1 MDFPVQ
7 QWSDAVKIRHSVR
20 TYNQQSLVGN
30 IRERLLKFIAQANTE
45 VNGARAEFVDDG
57 GSKVIQSII
66 ASYGFIQGVRS
77 YIAFIVDKND
87 RHCYEKI
94 GHLGEMCILEATS
107 LGLGT
112 CWISGTFKPKLVED
126 HLSIGLSEKVVAIT
140 PVGYSSNKKSI
151 IEKLMKKIARSHQ
164 RKPLEELCPA
174 GYNEQWPA
182 WIKDAVSL
190 ARLAP
195 SAVNRQPWRFIVS
208 EDAREIKITLDKS
221 SDIESKR
228 LDCGIAMLH
237 IEIAAL
243 INNIQV
249 EWKYLDNPDVA
260 VYVNKY

>member
-7 QWSDAVKIRHSVR
+7 RWRDAVKIRHSIR
-20 TYNQQSLVGN
+20 TYNQQPLVGN
-30 IRERLLKFIAQANTE
+30 IKERLLKFIAQANTE
-45 VNGARAEFVDDG
+45 VNGVRAEFIDDG

-94 GHLGEMCILEATS
+94 GYLGEMCILEATS
-107 LGLGT
+107 LGLAS

-126 HLSIGLSEKVVAIT
+126 QLSIGFSEKVVAIT
-140 PVGYSSNKKSI
+140 PVGYSSNKQSI
-151 IEKLMKKIARSHQ
+151 IEKLMKKIAGSHQ
-164 RKPLEELCPA
+164 RKPLEELCPD
-174 GYNEQWPA
+174 YNQHWPI
-182 WIKDAVSL
+182 WIKDAVCL

-208 EDAREIKITLDKS
+208 EDAKEIKITLDKL

-243 INNIQV
+243 INNIQGG
-249 EWKYLDNPDVA
+249 WNYLNKPDIA
-260 VYVNKY
+260 VYVKK